1 MVSVHLV
8 FCGTGWL
15 EIVDSIR
22 ARLATG
28 ETIVARAPGQSVAE
42 LVRDAHVILPSNAGL
57 SAATLDAAPLVRLV
71 QQPAVGTDG
80 IDLPAAR
87 ARGIPVCN
95 VPGANAASVAEAALF
110 LMLALARRLPEAQ
123 RAFRARSVGSPV
135 GRELAGKTLGVVG
148 MGKSGTALAQAARG
162 LGMTVVGIRS
172 ASTPAE
178 LEALLASADVLS
190 LHCPLTDATRGLF
203 GQAAFARM
211 KRGALLVNCA
221 RGAIVDRAAALEAL
235 AGGQLGGFGIDAHWQ
250 EPWDPDDPLYRRDD
264 VVTLPHVGG
273 TTEESFGR
281 ISDVVVEN
289 VRRVARGEEPLHRV
303 A

>member
-1 MVSVHLV
+1 MHLV

-22 ARLATG
+22 SRLAAG
-28 ETIVARAPGQSVAE
+28 ETIAARAQGQSVAE

-80 IDLPAAR
+80 IDLAAAR

-95 VPGANAASVAEAALF
+95 VPGANAASVAEAALL

-123 RAFRARSVGSPV
+123 RAFRARTVGSPV

-162 LGMTVVGIRS
+162 LGMKVVGIRS

-178 LEALLASADVLS
+178 LEALLAAADVVS

-203 GQAAFARM
+203 GRAAFARM

-221 RGAIVDRAAALEAL
+221 RGAIVDRTAALEAL
-235 AGGQLGGFGIDAHWQ
+235 AGGQLSGFGIDAHWQ
-250 EPWDPDDPLYRRDD
+250 EPWDPDDPLYARDD

-281 ISDVVVEN
+281 IADVVVEN